1 MILAQ
6 TRIKASSS
14 TVGNCELVGLS
25 KSKLWDASVRDQ
37 ITNMRTILPDHV
49 INNRRSE
56 LLVPGT
62 ELPVQPEEI
71 PIPILIVNASHESSG
86 K

>member
-1 MILAQ
+1 
-6 TRIKASSS
+6 
-14 TVGNCELVGLS
+14 
-25 KSKLWDASVRDQ
+25 
-37 ITNMRTILPDHV
+37 MRTILPDHV